1 MQVQFLT
8 GPPMSK
14 EKESKASQQKH
25 CKGCVYSTRG
35 SKKYSKYNNWCCHLG
50 KPCKDAIG
58 ECKLKNLYDSVPWYE
73 KKEML

>member
-1 MQVQFLT
+1 
-8 GPPMSK
+8 MSK
-14 EKESKASQQKH
+14 EKNPKASHPKH
-25 CKGCVYSTRG
+25 CKGCVYYHSTGR
-35 SKKYSKYNNWCCHLG
+35 SANHSLAKYNNWCCHLG